1 MSCIL
6 VDEAQFL
13 QKKQVQQLGQ
23 IADIYNCPVMCYGI
37 ITDFRGELFEGS
49 SELLAIADNLIELK
63 TICTMCTRKA
73 TMVIRYDKN
82 NNIVIEGNKIKVGGN
97 ETYKSVC
104 RKHFRELTQLI

>member
-1 MSCIL
+1 MDDH
-6 VDEAQFL
+6 VD
-13 QKKQVQQLGQ
+13 
-23 IADIYNCPVMCYGI
+23 CYGI
-37 ITDFRGELFEGS
+37 RTDFRGELFDGS

-63 TICTMCTRKA
+63 TICTMCTKKA

-82 NNIVIEGNKIKVGGN
+82 NSIVIEGNKIKVGGN